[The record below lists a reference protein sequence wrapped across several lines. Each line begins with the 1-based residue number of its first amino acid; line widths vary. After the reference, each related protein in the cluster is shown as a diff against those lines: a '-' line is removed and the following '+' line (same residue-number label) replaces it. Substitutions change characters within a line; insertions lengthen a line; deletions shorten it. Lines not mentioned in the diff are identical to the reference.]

1 MTLALLRRGCS
12 FIPPRAPALKRFPTL
27 DKSTRCSFRCPTKI
41 LIQRRDRALGAQ
53 RNEEDKLDPLMEMM
67 KRLEPAG

>member
-1 MTLALLRRGCS
+1 M
-12 FIPPRAPALKRFPTL
+12 
-27 DKSTRCSFRCPTKI
+27 
-41 LIQRRDRALGAQ
+41 LIQRGDRALGAQ